1 MNPPSGVARILL
13 IADDPDSGLLY
24 RNALSAGGYEVLQA
38 GSFLEVLDNPMMT
51 DPDVIVLCD
60 LAMFAYPA
68 QNAQVLRVPAEMT
81 PAELIVEVHRR
92 VALRATLEA
101 TIAQAA

>member
-1 MNPPSGVARILL
+1 MNPLSGVARILV
-13 IADDPDSGLLY
+13 IADDRDSGERY
-24 RNALSAGGYEVLQA
+24 GEALAAGGYQVLQA
-38 GSFLEVLDNPMMT
+38 ESFVESLDSPMP

-81 PAELIVEVHRR
+81 PAALIVEVHRR
-92 VALRATLEA
+92 VALRAALYA

>member
-1 MNPPSGVARILL
+1 MKALNGVARVLL
-13 IADDPDSGLLY
+13 IADDRDSGERY
-24 RNALSAGGYEVLQA
+24 HNALAAGGYEVTQA
-38 GSFLEVLDNPMMT
+38 ESFVEVLGTPMP

-68 QNAQVLRVPAEMT
+68 QKAQVFRVPAEMI
-81 PAELIVEVHRR
+81 PAALVVEVHRR
-92 VALRATLEA
+92 VALRAALYA

>member
-1 MNPPSGVARILL
+1 MNPLNGVASVLV
-13 IADDPDSGLLY
+13 IADDRDSGERY
-24 RNALSAGGYEVLQA
+24 RNALVAGGYQVLQA
-38 GSFLEVLDNPMMT
+38 ESFIQALDSPMT

-68 QNAQVLRVPAEMT
+68 QNAQVLRAPAEMT
-81 PAELIVEVHRR
+81 PAALVVEVHRR
-92 VALRATLEA
+92 VALRAALYA

>member
-1 MNPPSGVARILL
+1 MNPPGHVARILL
-13 IADDPDSGLLY
+13 IADDPDSGLGY
-24 RNALSAGGYEVLQA
+24 RDALSAGGYEVVQA
-38 GSFLEVLDNPMMT
+38 ESFIEAFDSSMT

-68 QNAQVLRVPAEMT
+68 QNAQVLRIPAAMT
-81 PAELIVEVHRR
+81 PAALVVEVHRR
-92 VALRATLEA
+92 LALRAALHA

>member
-1 MNPPSGVARILL
+1 MNPLNGVARIML
-13 IADDPDSGLLY
+13 IADDPDCGLLY
-24 RNALSAGGYEVLQA
+24 RDALAAGGYQVLLAESFVQA
-38 GSFLEVLDNPMMT
+38 LESPMP

-68 QNAQVLRVPAEMT
+68 QKAQVLRAPAAMT
-81 PAELIVEVHRR
+81 PAALIVEVHRR
-92 VALRATLEA
+92 VALRAALHA

>member
-1 MNPPSGVARILL
+1 MNPLNGVASVLL
-13 IADDPDSGLLY
+13 IADDRDSGAPY
-24 RNALSAGGYEVLQA
+24 REALAAGGYQVTQA
-38 GSFLEVLDNPMMT
+38 ESFIEALDSPMA

-68 QNAQVLRVPAEMT
+68 QKAQVLRVPAEMT
-81 PAELIVEVHRR
+81 PAALIVEVHRR
-92 VALRATLEA
+92 VALRAALHA

>member
-1 MNPPSGVARILL
+1 MNPLNGVASVLL
-13 IADDPDSGLLY
+13 IADDRDNGERY
-24 RNALSAGGYEVLQA
+24 REALASGGYEVRQA
-38 GSFLEVLDNPMMT
+38 ASFVEVLDSPMA

-68 QNAQVLRVPAEMT
+68 QNAQVLRAPAEMT
-81 PAELIVEVHRR
+81 PAELIVAVHRR
-92 VALRATLEA
+92 VALRAALHA

>member
-1 MNPPSGVARILL
+1 MNPPNGVARILL
-13 IADDPDSGLLY
+13 LADDPDRGLLY
-24 RNALSAGGYEVLQA
+24 RDALAAGGYEVLQA
-38 GSFLEVLDNPMMT
+38 ESFVEALDGSMP
-51 DPDVIVLCD
+51 DPDVIVLCE
-60 LAMFAYPA
+60 LAVFAYPA
-68 QNAQVLRVPAEMT
+68 QKAQVLRVPVEMT

>member
-1 MNPPSGVARILL
+1 MNHPNDITRVLL
-13 IADDPDSGLLY
+13 IADDPDTGLVY
-24 RNALSAGGYEVLQA
+24 RDALAAGGYEA
-38 GSFLEVLDNPMMT
+38 RMANSFIEVLDTSMP

-68 QNAQVLRVPAEMT
+68 QNAQVLRAPAEMS
-81 PAELIVEVHRR
+81 PAALIVAAHRR
-92 VALRATLEA
+92 GALRAALYA